1 MKTLI
6 AITMFFALSIPAH
19 ATIGG
24 AKPRGYI
31 SPLVRALMIQQ
42 GIYQTT
48 PAPVVPAAPIVVTPA
63 PVPTAPVVL
72 P

>member
-6 AITMFFALSIPAH
+6 AIAMFFALSIPAH

-31 SPLVRALMIQQ
+31 SPLVRAIMIQQ
-42 GIYQTT
+42 GTYQTK
-48 PAPVVPAAPIVVTPA
+48 PAVKP
-63 PVPTAPVVL
+63 
-72 P
+72 

>member
-6 AITMFFALSIPAH
+6 ALTLIAFTTQAH

-31 SPLVRALMIQQ
+31 SSLVRSIEIQKH
-42 GIYQTT
+42 IYQVPMPVAPAAPVAT
-48 PAPVVPAAPIVVTPA
+48 PAPVAASAAVTP
-63 PVPTAPVVL
+63 
-72 P
+72 